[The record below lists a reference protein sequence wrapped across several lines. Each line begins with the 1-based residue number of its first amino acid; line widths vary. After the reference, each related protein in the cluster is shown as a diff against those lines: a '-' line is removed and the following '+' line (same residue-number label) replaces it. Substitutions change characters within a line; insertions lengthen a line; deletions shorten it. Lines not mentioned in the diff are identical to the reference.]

1 MALMISPFTRFI
13 RASRFRHFSGE
24 RLLRAIRSITHFITK
39 IPTFL
44 KHVLL
49 ALASDRSV
57 FCILIHM
64 YTYIHTFYAIFLC
77 NDKLQPTIV
86 LCIRKFPSY
95 SLLEII
101 PIYVTIRQKNISVIV
116 RSFQVIRSKEE
127 QLIRLCVHFNQ
138 VQIPACIQDYCHK

>member
-64 YTYIHTFYAIFLC
+64 YTYIRSMQYFFATTNFSQLLYFVLENSLRILC
-77 NDKLQPTIV
+77 WRL
-86 LCIRKFPSY
+86 
-95 SLLEII
+95 
-101 PIYVTIRQKNISVIV
+101 
-116 RSFQVIRSKEE
+116 FQ
-127 QLIRLCVHFNQ
+127 FM
-138 VQIPACIQDYCHK
+138 